1 MDSESTIAPSP
12 STTKRSRV
20 FHGWRVVGAGAVLQ
34 ALQAA
39 FFIQG
44 YGQYAVVLERQFG
57 WSKTFISAGYAMNRA
72 ESGLLGPLQGW
83 LLGRFGTMAV
93 MRSGVVVMS
102 SGLLAL
108 SQIQG
113 KVQFLAALLITAV
126 GASLSGFLSVT
137 TATVKWFE
145 RKRARALS
153 LSGMGFAVG
162 GALVPALVFSL
173 ERFGWRWTAA
183 GSGVIFFVVGMT
195 LMSVFDGTPA
205 SRGEHVDG
213 LEPSE
218 AAKQVF
224 KAEGVSDI
232 HFTAAQALRTR
243 AFWMISLGH
252 ASALLVVG
260 AVIAHLSLYLTSEQ
274 GYTLQR
280 ASFVAGALPLVQLAG
295 NLLGGFLGDKMNKR
309 ILASAAMLG
318 HMAGLL
324 LLAFATDR
332 WMIWLFV
339 LVHGLAWGV
348 RGPLMQAL
356 RADYFGSTSFGQIMG
371 FSSLIVMFGTVGGPL
386 VAGVLADATGSYRT
400 GFTILALLA
409 GAGLA
414 FFILATPPPP
424 PADGDAAQTAS
435 ITRA

>member
-1 MDSESTIAPSP
+1 MRTA
-12 STTKRSRV
+12 SRGKL

-34 ALQAA
+34 ALQAT

-57 WSKTFISAGYAMNRA
+57 WSKTFLSAGYAMNRA

-83 LLGRFGTMAV
+83 LLGRFGPLAV
-93 MRSGVVVMS
+93 MRSGVVLMS
-102 SGLLAL
+102 GGLIGL
-108 SQIQG
+108 SQMQG
-113 KVQFLAALLITAV
+113 KVAFLAALLVTAV

-137 TATVKWFE
+137 TATVRWFE

-153 LSGMGFAVG
+153 LSGMGFGIG
-162 GALVPALVFSL
+162 GALIPLLVFSL
-173 ERFGWRWTAA
+173 ERFGLRWTLA
-183 GSGVIFFVVGMT
+183 GSGIIFFFIGMA
-195 LMSVFDGTPA
+195 LISIFDGTPE
-205 SRGEHVDG
+205 SRGQHVDG
-213 LEPSE
+213 IDPADMPEE
-218 AAKQVF
+218 QF
-224 KAEGVSDI
+224 RAEGVSDV

-274 GYTLQR
+274 GYSLQR
-280 ASFVAGALPLVQLAG
+280 ASFVAGALPIVQLTG
-295 NLLGGFLGDKMNKR
+295 NLLGGYLGDRMNKR
-309 ILASAAMLG
+309 ILASIAMLG
-318 HMAGLL
+318 HMVGLL
-324 LLAFATDR
+324 LLAFATSR
-332 WMIWLFV
+332 WMIWMFV
-339 LVHGLAWGV
+339 PVHGLAWGV

-386 VAGVLADATGSYRT
+386 VAGILADSTGSYRT

-409 GAGLA
+409 GAGLS
-414 FFILATPPPP
+414 FFVLATPPPP
-424 PADGDAAQTAS
+424 PTPVGVQETGVPLDCA
-435 ITRA
+435 

>member
-1 MDSESTIAPSP
+1 
-12 STTKRSRV
+12 
-20 FHGWRVVGAGAVLQ
+20 
-34 ALQAA
+34 
-39 FFIQG
+39 
-44 YGQYAVVLERQFG
+44 
-57 WSKTFISAGYAMNRA
+57 MNRA
-72 ESGLLGPLQGW
+72 ESGLLGPFQGW

-93 MRSGVVVMS
+93 MRSGVVLMS
-102 SGLLAL
+102 TGLLAL
-108 SQIQG
+108 SQIQN
-113 KVQFLAALLITAV
+113 KPQFLAALLLTAV

-162 GALVPALVFSL
+162 GGLIPLVVFSL
-173 ERFGWRWTAA
+173 ERAGWRWTAA
-183 GSGVIFFVVGMT
+183 GSGLLFLVVGMS
-195 LMSVFDGTPA
+195 LMPVFDGSPA
-205 SRGEHVDG
+205 SRGQHIDG
-213 LEPSE
+213 IDPRE
-218 AAKQVF
+218 AAEQTF
-224 KAEGVSDI
+224 RAEGVSDV

-280 ASFVAGALPLVQLAG
+280 ASFVAGSLPLVQIVG
-295 NLLGGFLGDKMNKR
+295 NLLGGYLGDRMNKR

-318 HMAGLL
+318 HMGGLL
-324 LLAFATDR
+324 LLAFATHR

-339 LVHGLAWGV
+339 PMHGLAWGV

-386 VAGVLADATGSYRT
+386 VAGILADSTGSYRT

-409 GAGLA
+409 GAGLS
-414 FFILATPPPP
+414 FFVLATPPAPP
-424 PADGDAAQTAS
+424 STSGPLPAK
-435 ITRA
+435 